1 MSSIGNAQAASRLV
15 SVTSNVAT
23 SQFFKNNG
31 NYIGGVS
38 SLLMIVITI
47 FLALTINKNNRIFYM
62 TGIVANILL
71 IVIANAYY
79 FYAKNKTTNP
89 DDLTSINSMYAN
101 VSLIPI
107 YLLIFGLCIMI
118 LFYTK

>member
-1 MSSIGNAQAASRLV
+1 MSSIGNVQVASGLV
-15 SVTSNVAT
+15 SVTSDVAT

-79 FYAKNKTTNP
+79 FYAKNKTTKP
-89 DDLTSINSMYAN
+89 DDLTSINSIYAN

-107 YLLIFGLCIMI
+107 YLLIFGLGIMI
-118 LFYTK
+118 LFHIK